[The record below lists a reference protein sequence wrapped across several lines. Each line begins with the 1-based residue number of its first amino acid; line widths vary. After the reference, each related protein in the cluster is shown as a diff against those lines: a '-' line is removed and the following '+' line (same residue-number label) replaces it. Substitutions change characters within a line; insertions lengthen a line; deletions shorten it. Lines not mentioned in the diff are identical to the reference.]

1 MQARPQRGYGKRSR
15 PSSLGA
21 HLGEEDYIANGGR
34 VGQQHDQPVDADA
47 ADTIAELLA
56 LVAGTP
62 MQADLQ
68 RIAHA
73 IEEFDFEAAEQV
85 LKTLLAQGRSL

>member
-1 MQARPQRGYGKRSR
+1 MT
-15 PSSLGA
+15 
-21 HLGEEDYIANGGR
+21 IASTPGDTERKHKLLEQLATELTHG
-34 VGQQHDQPVDADA
+34 DADA